1 MPTLHKFCHLLL
13 VVALGSVSLRASA
26 QTRYTMHDLGSLG
39 GAGTFARSLNSHGEV
54 VGTAATSSG
63 QFHAFRTSPNSP
75 INSATDDLG
84 TLGGATSTATNVND
98 QGQVVG
104 SSQTPDL
111 YSHAF
116 RSAPHLP
123 IRPATDDL
131 GTFSGPPSSQANAI
145 NEQGQVVG
153 FGSEGILSLH
163 AFRTTP
169 NRPLDEST
177 DDLGG
182 LSITSFPQ
190 DTEANSI
197 NNAGVVVG
205 SSTTSGNIG
214 HAFRTQPDSPINPTT
229 DDLGT
234 LGGPSSIATDVNDS
248 GYVVGSSGTF
258 LNETH
263 AFLTAPSNTAT
274 PLLVDLGTLG
284 GPYSQANALNNSGE
298 VVGSSSTAGGGQ
310 AHAFLYS
317 GGAMLD
323 LNTLIT
329 PAPSMVLAQ
338 ANDINDFGQIVA
350 NGTASDGTQ
359 HGFRLDPT
367 PAGFIYLLID
377 VIHSFNLPVGATHH
391 LTAQLEECLKSL
403 QRGDMKSSM
412 QKLRDFQMTVMLGR
426 GVQLSASEVD
436 AVLKTENRAASLL
449 LSSN

>member
-1 MPTLHKFCHLLL
+1 MPILHKYCPLVL
-13 VVALGSVSLRASA
+13 VVALSSVSLRASA
-26 QTRYTMHDLGSLG
+26 QTRYTVHDLGNLG
-39 GAGTFARSLNSHGEV
+39 KAGTFARSLNSHGEV
-54 VGTAATSSG
+54 VGTGATSSG
-63 QFHAFRTSPNSP
+63 QLHAFRTSPNSP
-75 INSATDDLG
+75 INAATDDLG
-84 TLGGATSTATNVND
+84 TLGGATSAATNIND

-111 YSHAF
+111 YPHAF

-123 IRPATDDL
+123 ISATDDL

-153 FGSEGILSLH
+153 FGSVRILSLH
-163 AFRTTP
+163 AFRTAP
-169 NRPLDEST
+169 NRPLEEST

-182 LSITSFPQ
+182 LSVASFPQ

-197 NNAGVVVG
+197 NNAGIVVG

-214 HAFRTQPDSPINPTT
+214 HAFRTQPNSPINPTT

-234 LGGPSSIATDVNDS
+234 LGGSSSVATDVNDS
-248 GYVVGSSGTF
+248 GYIVGLSATS

-263 AFLTAPSNTAT
+263 AFLTEPSNTAT
-274 PLLVDLGTLG
+274 PLLIDLGTLG
-284 GPYSQANALNNSGE
+284 GPYSQANALNNSVE
-298 VVGSSSTAGGGQ
+298 VVGSSSAAGGGEV
-310 AHAFLYS
+310 HAFLYS

-391 LTAQLEECLKSL
+391 LTVQLEECLKSL

-436 AVLKTENRAASLL
+436 AVLKIENRAASLL